1 MRPPPLPTCG
11 LALAESE
18 RYLPDLMTELEESLA
33 SHGLQDDEIT
43 IRMTG
48 CPNGCARPF
57 IAEIGFVG
65 RGPERYHLYLG
76 AAFDGSRLGK
86 LYAED
91 VTASEIRTILDP
103 LFGAYAQGKT
113 PGERFGDFLIR
124 AGYVARTFN
133 GPDFHTNIGALKGVA

>member
-1 MRPPPLPTCG
+1 MACVALPTCG

-18 RYLPDLMTELEESLA
+18 RYLPDLVTELEDSLA
-33 SHGLQDDEIT
+33 SHGLQDEDIT

-57 IAEIGFVG
+57 IAEIGLVG

-86 LYAED
+86 LY
-91 VTASEIRTILDP
+91 VTADLPHFIEQVYNTRRLHSALGYLSP
-103 LFGAYAQGKT
+103 AQFEEQHTRPPVKT
-113 PGERFGDFLIR
+113 
-124 AGYVARTFN
+124 AA
-133 GPDFHTNIGALKGVA
+133 